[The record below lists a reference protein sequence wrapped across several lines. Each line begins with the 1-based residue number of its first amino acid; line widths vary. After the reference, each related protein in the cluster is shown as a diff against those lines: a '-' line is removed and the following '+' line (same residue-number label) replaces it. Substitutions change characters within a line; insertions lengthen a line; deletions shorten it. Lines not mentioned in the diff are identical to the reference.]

1 MIRVEHQGPRLD
13 VVLDN
18 PTRLN
23 SQTAATWRSL
33 AAIGKEPPAGVR
45 VIVIRGEGTSFSSGL
60 DKSVFA
66 GEAEPNLTS
75 MSKLNEHDF
84 DSTVAAFQEG
94 FTVWRHTPAIVIAAV
109 RGYAIGAGFQL
120 ALAADMRIVSTTAQ
134 FCMREPS
141 LGMVPDLAGTEPLL
155 DLVGYS
161 KALEI
166 CVTGRMVGAEE
177 AASLGIA
184 SLCVADDQLESS
196 VDDAVAAILSAPESS
211 VIATKKLLASR
222 VNAERENQRALERK
236 FQRDLFREMMK

>member
-13 VVLDN
+13 VILDN

-45 VIVIRGEGTSFSSGL
+45 VIVLRGEGTSFSSGL
-60 DKSVFA
+60 DKAVFA
-66 GEAEPNLTS
+66 GEAEPNLAS
-75 MSKLNEHDF
+75 MARLSEHDF
-84 DSTVAAFQEG
+84 DAAVASFQEG
-94 FTVWRHTPAIVIAAV
+94 FTIWRQTPAIVIAAV

-120 ALAADMRIVSTTAQ
+120 ALAADMRIVSSTAQ
-134 FCMREPS
+134 FSMREPS

-166 CVTGRMVGAEE
+166 CVTGRMVSAQEAE
-177 AASLGIA
+177 SLGIA
-184 SLCVADDQLESS
+184 SLCVADEQLESS
-196 VDDAVAAILSAPESS
+196 VDDAVAAILASPENA
-211 VIATKKLLASR
+211 VVATKKLLASK
-222 VNAERENQRALERK
+222 VNAERDTQRALERK
-236 FQRDLFREMMK
+236 FQRDLFKEMMK